1 MQLFKVDI
9 FKNMPFPG
17 KFGASLCVVGWIW
30 IIAFC
35 YVKLPDTNWALKLS
49 IMVCILSVFLFQAQN
64 WARWIA
70 ILGNVM
76 GLLLSAYFFIGGFVL
91 IATVNIML
99 FGGSTYYLMTP
110 ATSRYFKTHSQTGR

>member
-1 MQLFKVDI
+1 MLFKVDI
-9 FKNMPFPG
+9 FKNMPFSG
-17 KFGASLCVVGWIW
+17 KFGASLCAVGWIW

-49 IMVCILSVFLFQAQN
+49 IMVCILSIFLFQAQN

-91 IATVNIML
+91 IATVNVML
-99 FGGSTYYLMTP
+99 FGGSTYYLMVP
-110 ATSRYFKTHSQTGR
+110 ATSRYFKTHSQSGK

>member
-1 MQLFKVDI
+1 
-9 FKNMPFPG
+9 MPFSG
-17 KFGASLCVVGWIW
+17 KFGASLCAVGWIW

-35 YVKLPDTNWALKLS
+35 YIKLPDTNWALKLW
-49 IMVCILSVFLFQAQN
+49 IMVCILSIFLFQAQN

-76 GLLLSAYFFIGGFVL
+76 GILLSVYFFIGGFVL
-91 IATVNIML
+91 IATVNVMF

-110 ATSRYFKTHSQTGR
+110 ATIRYFKSHSQTGH